1 MCVQLSK
8 ECLIWQ
14 IIPAALAL
22 PNAIL
27 ELDKQIWFCNS
38 LEVLS
43 SSSTCAILT

>member
-8 ECLIWQ
+8 GCLIWQ
-14 IIPAALAL
+14 IVPAALAL

-27 ELDKQIWFCNS
+27 EHDKQIWFCNS

-43 SSSTCAILT
+43 SLSICAILT